1 MSRSGVFKLIEFR
14 LMKQNGW
21 DIDASLEIIKGRV
34 PDFND
39 RKVQVFDDG
48 WDFVVIIIDSMR
60 AFRFPRSEDYA
71 KKLLIETRFLNLF
84 GDKSPVRVP
93 KLNYQQDE
101 ISGIPYAT
109 YDFIPGVRF
118 SKSLSRIFSKNELL
132 ATAKQIGAF
141 LTAVHSFPVETARQ
155 LGIQQIDFLDA
166 WQKRLAKIRGEVFPH
181 IPDFEQKWIVTLFE
195 DFLEIIAKMLVKPL
209 VTHSDIMPEHII
221 VNPKTHKLSGI
232 IDFGDILIADPAYD
246 FTFLA
251 DYGGDFLNECYR
263 NYGLPKDEMFDAR
276 RKFYRHRQAVTNL
289 EHSLKLGDK
298 ERIVMHKRELSE
310 YIKFHSAEK

>member
-14 LMKQNGW
+14 LMKQNVW
-21 DIDASLEIIKGRV
+21 DINIYLEIVKRRV
-34 PDFND
+34 SDFND

-48 WDFVVIIIDSMR
+48 WDFVVIVIDSMR
-60 AFRFPRSEDYA
+60 AFRFPKREDYA
-71 KKLLIETRFLNLF
+71 KKLPIETRFLEF
-84 GDKSPVRVP
+84 FADKSPVRVP
-93 KLNYQQDE
+93 KFKYQKDE
-101 ISGIPYAT
+101 ISGMPYVT

-132 ATAKQIGAF
+132 ATAKQMGAF

-166 WQKRLAKIRGEVFPH
+166 WQKRLAKIKQEVFPR
-181 IPDFEQKWIVTLFE
+181 ISEYEQKWIVKLFE
-195 DFLEIIAKMLVKPL
+195 NFLEVITKTPIKPV

-221 VNPKTHKLSGI
+221 VDPETHRLSGI

-246 FTFLA
+246 FTLLA
-251 DYGGDFLNECYR
+251 DYGGDFLRECYR
-263 NYGLPKDEMFDAR
+263 NYGLPRDETFDAR

-298 ERIVMHKRELSE
+298 ERIMMHKRELSE
-310 YIKFHSAEK
+310 YIKSHQAK